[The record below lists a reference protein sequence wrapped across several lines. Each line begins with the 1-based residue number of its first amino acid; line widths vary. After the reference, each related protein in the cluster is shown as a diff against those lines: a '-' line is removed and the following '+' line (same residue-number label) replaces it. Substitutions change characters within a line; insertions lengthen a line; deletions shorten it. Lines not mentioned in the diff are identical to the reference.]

1 MAERNNSIDLFKQY
15 ITLLDEVY
23 QAESLTSALDGN
35 NELAQMSYNSGE
47 MKIPKISMDGL
58 GDYSRTTGYP
68 KGTVNLEF
76 ETKKCN
82 YDRGRVFS
90 VNEMDNVE
98 SAGIAFGMLSSEFIR
113 TKVVPELDAFRLSK
127 YAGLATNKVAAALS
141 GGTEWISALSTAKT
155 TMDNAEVPTND
166 RHLFITSDGI
176 AAINDLD
183 TTKSRAVLDS
193 FATITMVPTG
203 RFYDAIDLNDGTTS
217 GKESGGFAKASTG
230 KAINFEVVSRS
241 ALIQYTKNIVNKII
255 SPEENQEDDRWK
267 FFYHAYGIADV
278 YDNKKAGIYVH
289 TEAPA

>member
-1 MAERNNSIDLFKQY
+1 MSERNNSISLFTQY
-15 ITLLDEVY
+15 IALLDEVY

-113 TKVVPELDAFRLSK
+113 TKVVPELDAFRLAK
-127 YAGLATNKVAAALS
+127 YAGIATNKVAAALS
-141 GGTEWISALSTAKT
+141 TGTDWISALSVSKT

-176 AAINDLD
+176 SAINDLD

-193 FATITMVPTG
+193 FASITMVPST
-203 RFYDAIDLNDGTTS
+203 RFFDAIDLNDGTTP
-217 GKESGGFAKASTG
+217 
-230 KAINFEVVSRS
+230 V
-241 ALIQYTKNIVNKII
+241 
-255 SPEENQEDDRWK
+255 
-267 FFYHAYGIADV
+267 
-278 YDNKKAGIYVH
+278 
-289 TEAPA
+289 

>member
-1 MAERNNSIDLFKQY
+1 MATGENSIELFKSY
-15 ITLLDEVY
+15 IALLDEVY
-23 QAESLTSALDGN
+23 QADSLTAALDGN
-35 NELAQMSYNSGE
+35 NELAEMSYNSSE
-47 MKIPKISMDGL
+47 MKIPTMSMDGL
-58 GDYSRTTGYP
+58 GNYSRKTGYP
-68 KGTVNLEF
+68 KGAVTIGF

-82 YDRGRVFS
+82 YDRARVFN
-90 VNEMDNVE
+90 VDEMDNVE

-127 YAGLATNKVAAALS
+127 YAGIAKNKVAAALS
-141 GGTEWISALSTAKT
+141 DGAAWISALSTSKT

-176 AAINDLD
+176 AKINDLD

-193 FATITMVPTG
+193 FATVTMVPTG
-203 RFYDAIDLNDGTTS
+203 RFYDAIDLNDGTSS
-217 GKESGGFAKASTG
+217 GKEAGGFVKASTG

-241 ALIQYTKNIVNKII
+241 ALIQYTKHIVSKVI
-255 SPEENQEDDRWK
+255 SPQENQDGDYWK

-289 TEAPA
+289 TVAAG